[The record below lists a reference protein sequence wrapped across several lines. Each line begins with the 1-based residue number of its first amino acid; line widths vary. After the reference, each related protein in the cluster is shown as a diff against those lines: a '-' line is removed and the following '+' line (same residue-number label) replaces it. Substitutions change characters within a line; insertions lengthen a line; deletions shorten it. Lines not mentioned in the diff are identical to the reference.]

1 MSLKLIIS
9 VLCFVFLT
17 YTMSLQFS
25 MRMVFVKWILS
36 VTTRNLKL
44 SKMLSSRTKFI
55 LGKVA
60 KGDISNSYV
69 LIGWHDNDAF

>member
-1 MSLKLIIS
+1 
-9 VLCFVFLT
+9 
-17 YTMSLQFS
+17 MSLQFS

-44 SKMLSSRTKFI
+44 SEMLSSRTKFI

-60 KGDISNSYV
+60 KGDISNRYV